1 MARASQPSTSGG
13 RRYVAF
19 AARTGRMRRRG
30 GITVVYTIIAMA
42 AILGLCS
49 LGMDYGRVQLA
60 KYELRRAVD
69 AAARAGALNLRQGGD
84 ATTARAAAVAVAAE
98 NTVDGNVLT
107 LTASHVLVGN
117 WNSTTKSFTDG
128 GTPTNAVRV
137 TVTLGKAT
145 NNGIPLTFARVLGMA
160 SCDVSAGATALG
172 SLATSAGF
180 VGLDGV
186 EVGNNVEFA
195 GYDSSAG
202 EPGGPNVSNNGHVA
216 SNAGVTIGMNGTVR
230 GDVVLGPGGDLTT
243 GGNFYTTGS
252 TQNQPNAMTATAT
265 EAPTVTTMGDVTI
278 GNNDDYALPAGTYR
292 VNNLTVGQNSTVTF
306 TGPVTIYVTGNVTV
320 GNGFTM
326 NAYQNIPANLDLR
339 MYGTGK
345 TFSAGNDLTITGEV
359 YGPGYA
365 LDAQNNLSLRGSAV
379 FKTITAQNNATFY
392 YDTDLPAP
400 LGGTAGSTATA
411 AVTTVQ

>member
-1 MARASQPSTSGG
+1 
-13 RRYVAF
+13 
-19 AARTGRMRRRG
+19 MRRRG

-243 GGNFYTTGS
+243 
-252 TQNQPNAMTATAT
+252 
-265 EAPTVTTMGDVTI
+265 
-278 GNNDDYALPAGTYR
+278 
-292 VNNLTVGQNSTVTF
+292 
-306 TGPVTIYVTGNVTV
+306 
-320 GNGFTM
+320 
-326 NAYQNIPANLDLR
+326 
-339 MYGTGK
+339 
-345 TFSAGNDLTITGEV
+345 
-359 YGPGYA
+359 
-365 LDAQNNLSLRGSAV
+365 
-379 FKTITAQNNATFY
+379 
-392 YDTDLPAP
+392 
-400 LGGTAGSTATA
+400 
-411 AVTTVQ
+411 